1 MRIDSSTPG
10 TCHPVEKAVGKRVKD
25 KLIFCIVSIAAYML
39 YIYVIA
45 PFIGDASIDRNRE
58 YTAHDMVGVQI
69 FVVDVF
75 SRIILVS
82 VTFIISMVMSW
93 KRYHS
98 LWPPFVSL
106 ALFFGLLYAIEER
119 DSYCSFPS
127 IQRFEYPTGELLAK
141 GKIVKG
147 TSGSSKWKSY
157 YRSGSLQTEETYDY
171 IGNLNSYKAYYENGN
186 VKTIGCFYNFNTP
199 NGIWE
204 FYSETN
210 KLIEKRVY
218 KEGALVSSTR
228 CKLKSGSLDG
238 WLAFFDI
245 ESGKPFTGKTQ
256 KMLFILAGEIKKT
269 VESAIRDH
277 SNGEYIPLRFTD
289 VALITANI
297 RHGRIEGEVVYY
309 RDDAN
314 QSIDSRIHCENGMPD
329 GKEIGYHPNGV
340 VSSERTWVKGKKE
353 GEFHS
358 YYPQKG
364 ELEQAGQFV
373 NNYPDGLWTHYH
385 RNGQVHELEMYDNDT
400 LKSYKEFDEKGK
412 PLNDIDY
419 GKEDNYYYLVT
430 PERLEAERPNHR
442 YKDWQ
447 IIDIP
452 TEVALGEPGYNTTLK
467 FVAYPGDLKLNL
479 DENMDRYKVNLQ
491 LLQQARQAQTPVR
504 MCISGAYSNVVRSVV
519 EATPEEVER
528 YRCATTGKSIEESVV
543 SSDKIAEVFGDLD
556 SDGVDEKVTVL
567 SEGQDASGFGRERV
581 LYVYKQTNNKWDVWC
596 KSTQAILSDE
606 SGGMMG
612 DPFMSVTIKQG
623 CIETEHYGGSRLR
636 WGYKHRYRFQNG
648 KCELINV
655 TSERSEPMEFNE
667 SVDYNLSTEEV
678 IYTYKSDKRNIRKV
692 FIHHLKE
699 TPTIQN
705 IGMGENIIEVPDEN
719 VSFSF

>member
-98 LWPPFVSL
+98 LCPPFVSL

-157 YRSGSLQTEETYDY
+157 YRSGSLQTEEAYDY

-228 CKLKSGSLDG
+228 CKLKSGS
-238 WLAFFDI
+238 
-245 ESGKPFTGKTQ
+245 
-256 KMLFILAGEIKKT
+256 
-269 VESAIRDH
+269 
-277 SNGEYIPLRFTD
+277 
-289 VALITANI
+289 
-297 RHGRIEGEVVYY
+297 
-309 RDDAN
+309 
-314 QSIDSRIHCENGMPD
+314 
-329 GKEIGYHPNGV
+329 
-340 VSSERTWVKGKKE
+340 
-353 GEFHS
+353 
-358 YYPQKG
+358 
-364 ELEQAGQFV
+364 
-373 NNYPDGLWTHYH
+373 
-385 RNGQVHELEMYDNDT
+385 
-400 LKSYKEFDEKGK
+400 
-412 PLNDIDY
+412 
-419 GKEDNYYYLVT
+419 
-430 PERLEAERPNHR
+430 
-442 YKDWQ
+442 
-447 IIDIP
+447 
-452 TEVALGEPGYNTTLK
+452 
-467 FVAYPGDLKLNL
+467 
-479 DENMDRYKVNLQ
+479 
-491 LLQQARQAQTPVR
+491 
-504 MCISGAYSNVVRSVV
+504 
-519 EATPEEVER
+519 TPEEVER

-623 CIETEHYGGSRLR
+623 CIKTEHYGGSRLR

-678 IYTYKSDKRNIRKV
+678 IYTYKSDKRNTRKV
-692 FIHHLKE
+692 FTHHLEE
-699 TPTIQN
+699 TPTIEN

-719 VSFSF
+719 VSFTF